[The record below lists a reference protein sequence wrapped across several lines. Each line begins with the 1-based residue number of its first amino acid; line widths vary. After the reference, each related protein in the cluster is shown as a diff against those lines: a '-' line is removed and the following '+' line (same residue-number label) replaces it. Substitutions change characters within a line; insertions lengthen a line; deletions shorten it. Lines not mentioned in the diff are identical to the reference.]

1 LGIHEVFLWLSQGDI
16 MKLTPYN
23 FDRNDEVLSLLD
35 RVFNPWDGGNEYFS
49 WKYKFN
55 TDCNFNFPRGW
66 IVEQDGKI
74 VAFNGYLPR
83 KIKIKNREFW
93 ALQSFDTATDP
104 GCRGQGL
111 FGKLQQLIY
120 EEVEASKI
128 PWIYGWASEMG
139 FKVFTQKVG
148 WTVWGKQRYLMRLLD
163 PVWFLET
170 KKITNRVLARV
181 GGKALDLYFRE
192 SNKLIPSKSVQI
204 RKEFTFPE
212 SVTKLCRKWSEN
224 FDLIALR
231 DKQYLDWRLSNP
243 LVSQRL
249 MCAFEKGQLK
259 GYVVYKLDSGDALD
273 VMDCVWED
281 TMTLYALLKSVE
293 EYGRSV
299 NKKIIR
305 FRISTSSIIEQSF
318 KKAGYFW
325 SNTEFPMIGHCV
337 MCDDNLKE
345 LLLAKNKSVYWSYF
359 DRNE

>member
-1 LGIHEVFLWLSQGDI
+1 

-23 FDRNDEVLSLLD
+23 FDRNEEVLSLLD
-35 RVFNPWDGGNEYFS
+35 RVFNPWGGGAEYFS
-49 WKYKFN
+49 WKYKYNSNSTFS
-55 TDCNFNFPRGW
+55 FPRGW
-66 IVEQDGKI
+66 IVEQEGKI

-83 KIKIKNREFW
+83 KIKVRGREIW

-111 FGKLQQLIY
+111 FGKLQELIY
-120 EEVEASKI
+120 KEVEVSKI

-148 WTVWGKQRYLMRLLD
+148 WTIWGKQRYLMRLLD

-170 KKITNRVLARV
+170 KKITNKVLARV
-181 GGKALDLYFRE
+181 GGKVLDLYYRE
-192 SNKLIPSKSVQI
+192 STNLISSWSGQV
-204 RKEFTFPE
+204 REESAFPE
-212 SVTKLCRKWSEN
+212 SVTQLCSEWSRH

-243 LVSQRL
+243 LVPQRL
-249 MCAFEKGQLK
+249 MCAYGGGQLK
-259 GYVVYKLDSGDALD
+259 GYVVLNI
-273 VMDCVWED
+273 DCVWSD
-281 TMTLYALLKSVE
+281 TTALLVLLRDIE

-305 FRISTSSIIEQSF
+305 FRVSPGAVIEQSF

-345 LLLAKNKSVYWSYF
+345 LLWSKNKSVYWSYF